1 MLVPISGGRRV
12 DGSAPCRVLIA
23 NREPIV
29 RHGVR
34 ALLAAEPDL
43 EVVGETDD
51 GAEAARLAARLRPD
65 VVLVDLLMSAPGG
78 IALTRM
84 IRADAPGTQVIVMTG
99 VDEDAPAIEAIRAGA
114 AAYLS
119 KDARVDVLLRAIRGA
134 GAGQVGLPAE
144 AAARLVRVMDRREGV
159 TERETE
165 VLRLV
170 ARGLPNKQVARALGI
185 TQSTVKSHVGSILAK
200 LSLPSRTQLA
210 LYAART
216 GLVALE
222 RHEAGTADA
231 DATSAR

>member
-1 MLVPISGGRRV
+1 
-12 DGSAPCRVLIA
+12 VLIA
-23 NREPIV
+23 NRQPLV

-34 ALLAAEPDL
+34 ALLASEPDL

-51 GAEAARLAARLRPD
+51 GAEAVRLAARLRPD
-65 VVLVDLLMSAPGG
+65 VVLIDLLMPVLGG
-78 IALTRM
+78 IPVTRM
-84 IRADAPGTQVIVMTG
+84 IRAEVPGTQVIVMTG

-114 AAYLS
+114 VAYLS
-119 KDARVDVLLRAIRGA
+119 KDARADVLLRAIRGA
-134 GAGQVGLPAE
+134 GAGQVGLPME
-144 AAARLVRVMDRREGV
+144 AAARLLRIVGRRDGL
-159 TERETE
+159 TEREAE

-170 ARGLPNKQVARALGI
+170 ARGLPNKQVARDLGV

-222 RHEAGTADA
+222 REELETDDGHVDEGMAARQPIEQGTGRAA
-231 DATSAR
+231 RFSA